1 MDEPSSDA
9 RTRIQEMIDFQI
21 NPAVGGHGG
30 IIELLDYK
38 DGVVYLR
45 MGGGCQGCGMA
56 NVTLKQGIE
65 RMLREE
71 IPEIQQIVDVTD
83 HAGGTHPYYQPSK

>member
-1 MDEPSSDA
+1 MA
-9 RTRIQEMIDFQI
+9 
-21 NPAVGGHGG
+21 GHGG
-30 IIELLDYK
+30 VIELLDYK

-71 IPEIQQIVDVTD
+71 IPEILQVVDTTD
-83 HAGGTHPYYQPSK
+83 HAGGTNPYYQPSK